1 MGCGLQLAFLH
12 WELVCY
18 GGAAESEILRCAPPS
33 CAFRFF
39 AGVLGARLGLR
50 ACAQASKRKLH
61 KISQRSETMVNG
73 VSHAAI
79 IVSTGLLDPAGAY
92 AFGAYASKRNFK
104 HERQYL
110 YGGAKHLV
118 VVLLPLPPSVF
129 VVFLSEPAEAYFSD
143 AFKNGIMR
151 KSKIRSGAGMQIA
164 SIVHMLPSSFQ
175 LVLRCSRGPRFFGAS
190 SQKHSSMC
198 GSLLYLRS

>member
-1 MGCGLQLAFLH
+1 MLF
-12 WELVCY
+12 V
-18 GGAAESEILRCAPPS
+18 
-33 CAFRFF
+33 FV

-104 HERQYL
+104 HETI
-110 YGGAKHLV
+110 
-118 VVLLPLPPSVF
+118 
-129 VVFLSEPAEAYFSD
+129 FLRRGRTP
-143 AFKNGIMR
+143 
-151 KSKIRSGAGMQIA
+151 
-164 SIVHMLPSSFQ
+164 
-175 LVLRCSRGPRFFGAS
+175 CRGPASLATVCIYDLFVGARRGLFF
-190 SQKHSSMC
+190 
-198 GSLLYLRS
+198 